1 MPRRLHRAVLR
12 ASALLL
18 VAALL
23 VPLALGGHRHADHA
37 ARPCAV
43 CVATQHMPVVTARSA
58 APAPPL
64 LAAVAL
70 HVPAVVPL
78 VSRRTPLHAG
88 RAPPLPL
95 ALHAA

>member
-23 VPLALGGHRHADHA
+23 VPLALRGHRHADHA

-70 HVPAVVPL
+70 HVPAVAPPF
-78 VSRRTPLHAG
+78 SFRAPLHAG